1 MEKKHSAEKAVREI
15 RRKNRRR
22 LSAEEKVRL
31 EPCLDLLVMGSQLRL
46 GLPWSR
52 LARHRAGALGHRDRQ
67 HLVRLAV
74 TRLPAQPARDLE
86 PTPDRR
92 TAMARATLDR
102 PLWLVSGNP
111 AQNLKNLP
119 HPDLPVRHLRCLL
132 GSQDWLTRSL
142 GVGSRS

>member
-1 MEKKHSAEKAVREI
+1 MEKKHSAKKAVREI
-15 RRKNRRR
+15 RRKTRRR
-22 LSAEEKVRL
+22 LSAEEK
-31 EPCLDLLVMGSQLRL
+31 
-46 GLPWSR
+46 
-52 LARHRAGALGHRDRQ
+52 
-67 HLVRLAV
+67 VRLAV

-102 PLWLVSGNP
+102 PLWLASDNP